1 MSAVHKAEGVPFDEL
16 SQAARQKA
24 IGRWLEARSQEWEP
38 WWDDILEV
46 LKLIGFLDPAKNE
59 ISWEMNYRGQWAAGF
74 EGYWSAENFQFDKLL
89 AYAPG
94 DEVLRDI
101 GATLTAARM
110 RFSGLEFWVG
120 KRVRSNGSI
129 TGTVISKIAFSVQ
142 EWRCDAEEI
151 GDEEFAA
158 QMDWTSD
165 DSTRRRETLEELSGA
180 VDQLS
185 EWIAQH
191 METDY
196 DDAMSEESVI
206 ENIRINEYL
215 FDEEGCII

>member
-16 SQAARQKA
+16 SQAARRKA
-24 IGRWLEARSQEWEP
+24 IDWWLGVASQEWEP

-46 LKLIGFLDPAKNE
+46 LKLIGFLYPGKNE
-59 ISWEMNYRGQWAAGF
+59 ISWEMDYREQWAAGF
-74 EGYWSAENFQFDKLL
+74 EGYWDAENFQFDKLL
-89 AYAPG
+89 WYAPG
-94 DEVLRDI
+94 DEVLRGI
-101 GATLTAARM
+101 GATLTAARI
-110 RFSGLEFWVG
+110 RFSGLKFWVG

-129 TGTVISKIAFSVQ
+129 TGTLISKISFSVQ
-142 EWRCDAEEI
+142 EGYCDAEDI
-151 GDEEFAA
+151 GGEEFAE
-158 QMDWTSD
+158 QVDWTSD

-185 EWIAQH
+185 EWIARH

-196 DDAMSEESVI
+196 DDAMSEENVI